1 MSQGDPVDELIRTV
15 LLEERSGQT
24 SLVTDQYCVRWTLAN
39 DVQLVFVAVFQVCV
53 WCGWC
58 GWRGCVVVCDVGW

>member
-1 MSQGDPVDELIRTV
+1 MDELIRTV

-39 DVQLVFVAVFQVCV
+39 DVQLVFVAVFQVRVV
-53 WCGWC
+53 WVVWVERV
-58 GWRGCVVVCDVGW
+58 RGRM